1 MIEEIWKSLDFM
13 GYPDYQVSNMG
24 RVKSFERNGT
34 KGGILKQG
42 KNKYGY
48 LLVVLCKN
56 GVTKT
61 FAVHQLVA
69 LTFLKNPNN
78 LPQINHKDENK
89 ENNHVDNLEWVTP
102 KENVNYGTRN
112 ERACKANKGRKRSEE
127 TKQKMSET
135 KRIPILQYTKDMVFI
150 RDWDSAKTVST
161 ELNIN
166 QSNITQCCK
175 NKRKSVGGF
184 IWRYKENN
192 TNLVIS

>member
-1 MIEEIWKSLDFM
+1 MCLIREQWRDI
-13 GYPDYQVSNMG
+13 PDYKGIYQVSNYG
-24 RVKSFERNGT
+24 RIKSFERNGT
-34 KGGILKQG
+34 KGGILKP
-42 KNKYGY
+42 NKRQDGY
-48 LLVVLCKN
+48 LQVGLHKN
-56 GVTKT
+56 GKGKT

-112 ERACKANKGRKRSEE
+112 ERDSK
-127 TKQKMSET
+127 T

-150 RDWDSAKTVST
+150 RDWESILSASI

-166 QSNITQCCK
+166 NRNICSCCK
-175 NKRKSVGGF
+175 NKRKSAGGF
-184 IWRYKENN
+184 IWKYKE
-192 TNLVIS
+192 I